1 LNTLEV
7 GVYVF
12 VSHTVSTIIIDAS
25 VLVELIV
32 CENDCDWDWDW
43 ELVSEI
49 LRDSVGDVVLDTV
62 AD

>member
-12 VSHTVSTIIIDAS
+12 VSHIVSIIIIDAS

-32 CENDCDWDWDW
+32 CDNDCDWDW

-49 LRDSVGDVVLDTV
+49 LCDSVGDVVLDTV